1 MSRQVEVKD
10 ARNLINFVDSERVVS
25 IYVESIDHE
34 LNKDCH
40 DLNHQDYEEAYQ
52 GHEPGMIEIDD
63 DTDENEEN
71 DDKENDGSD
80 STFSDGFEESDFEY
94 DDVLFDENIDQ
105 EIEWVGMRDESS
117 HVLDRGKKV
126 VENSSADHFEPSSL
140 VATRIYKMDSN
151 TFVTQQSDG
160 NSTVTRISASSSSLT
175 LEESTLD
182 DENQGKKKRG
192 VVVKPMERPRLV
204 LKFIWMEKNIGIA
217 IDQVIP
223 GGHGTIPLSPYYFW
237 PRKDAWEELRV
248 MLESKP
254 WISNKQMVILLNQAT
269 DVINLWQQSGGG
281 DLA

>member
-1 MSRQVEVKD
+1 MILTVGIQSGL
-10 ARNLINFVDSERVVS
+10 RNHSSNLLRTEKLPQNQISPSPSFSLRS
-25 IYVESIDHE
+25 IKGNR
-34 LNKDCH
+34 NK
-40 DLNHQDYEEAYQ
+40 
-52 GHEPGMIEIDD
+52 PI
-63 DTDENEEN
+63 
-71 DDKENDGSD
+71 
-80 STFSDGFEESDFEY
+80 
-94 DDVLFDENIDQ
+94 
-105 EIEWVGMRDESS
+105 
-117 HVLDRGKKV
+117 
-126 VENSSADHFEPSSL
+126 
-140 VATRIYKMDSN
+140 
-151 TFVTQQSDG
+151 
-160 NSTVTRISASSSSLT
+160 RISASSSSLT